1 MDNKKAVFKKISDI
15 AFIAGVICEILVMP
29 SGFVELYYGQKYI
42 ILLGMAAFALSL
54 LFSMDIKRDWKI
66 LIPVFGFGLLC
77 YYFQKSALVLRLGLL
92 IMAGRTQ
99 DRKKIMKFFFF
110 GTVGWMLLAFVLS
123 FFGMSGPLYLQQA
136 FRHWEGEVRWCFG
149 FLNPNGYAF
158 FQIKLLIMGLYLYGD
173 KMKLWVRGLVF
184 AVGLVP
190 LIMAVTKAG
199 LAAYVVFSA
208 AALYLVYAK
217 DKEKQL
223 KILWYGGAV
232 MMALEMLLIFTLGI
246 FPYPEENVGQLH
258 NYWDLMNA
266 VTTGRLS
273 NAREVLQQNVPPV
286 MGSMRAL
293 DGVSEIGFVD
303 SLYREGIIFVAA
315 YCVLLFVLLYKLYR
329 KKDRYGMFLLL
340 CFTFY
345 TIAESFLPYA
355 NKNGVWLLM
364 IGGMLIPEEKK
375 DPSLR
380 SG

>member
-15 AFIAGVICEILVMP
+15 AFIAGVLCEILVMP

-54 LFSMDIKRDWKI
+54 LFSMDLKRDWKI
-66 LIPVFGFGLLC
+66 LIPVFAFGTLC
-77 YYFQKSALVLRLGLL
+77 YYFQKSALMLRLGLI

-99 DRKKIMKFFFF
+99 DKRKIIKFFFF
-110 GTVGWMLLAFVLS
+110 GTAAWMLLAFVLS
-123 FFGMSGPLYLQQA
+123 FFGMSGPLYLQLA

-158 FQIKLLIMGLYLYGD
+158 FQIKLLTMGLYLYGD

-199 LAAYVVFSA
+199 LAAYVLFSTVC
-208 AALYLVYAK
+208 LYLMYAK
-217 DKEKQL
+217 DKDKSL
-223 KILWYGGAV
+223 KLLWYGGVA
-232 MMALEMLLIFTLGI
+232 MMVFEMLLIFTLGI

-258 NYWDLMNA
+258 NYWDLMNQI
-266 VTTGRLS
+266 TTGRLS
-273 NAREVLQQNVPPV
+273 NAREVLQNNVPPI
-286 MGSMRAL
+286 MGSVGSAEA
-293 DGVSEIGFVD
+293 VSEIGFVD
-303 SLYREGIIFVAA
+303 SLYREGVVFVAA
-315 YCVLLFVLLYKLYR
+315 YCVLLFVLLYRLY
-329 KKDRYGMFLLL
+329 KQKDRYGMFMLL

-345 TIAESFLPYA
+345 TVAESFLPYA
-355 NKNGVWLLM
+355 NKNGVWLLL
-364 IGGMLIPEEKK
+364 IGEASLLKKEKN
-375 DPSLR
+375 L